1 MPKIPWKGV
10 AAIVFSGLLVY
21 VGITDLT
28 LLFDQANRRHEVV
41 RWWTEAEA
49 WVLIV
54 GMGLWWLTLVL
65 FFREGWRW
73 TAALLAVPGLLVSL
87 WVLPKLAQI
96 AYYQLLH

>member
-1 MPKIPWKGV
+1 MGDQGNMPKIPWKGV

-54 GMGLWWLTLVL
+54 GMGLWWLTL
-65 FFREGWRW
+65 RDGG
-73 TAALLAVPGLLVSL
+73 GLPLS
-87 WVLPKLAQI
+87 WPCRG
-96 AYYQLLH
+96 YS